1 MSFEV
6 TNDNRILSVGIDIGT
21 TTTSMIVS
29 KLAVENTAMVY
40 MAPNVELT
48 QKEIVYRSPLY
59 LTPLIGQE
67 MLDGDRIREII
78 KGEYEAAGIRPE
90 DVDSGAV
97 IITGESALKEN
108 ARIISDRLSELA
120 GDFVVATA
128 GPDLESILA
137 GRGAGAEEFSKTYGC
152 VVANLDIGGG
162 TTNIAVF
169 NCGDL
174 VAQTCI
180 DVGGRLIKYDDNR
193 NITYVSKRF
202 NDVGKERNIIVQP
215 GMRVDDNKLA
225 LAGDLLSDVIL
236 DAIHQD
242 HYSFTRIATT
252 NNSKK
257 LMLTDP
263 INFISFSGGVADCF
277 YKGESDLYKYN
288 DLGVAIGMALRE
300 KLKNEPYEVI
310 EPKET
315 IRATVVGAGIY
326 TTEVSGSTISYS
338 EGIFPLKSL
347 PVFKVGERAEAALY
361 EQDTHI
367 AREELAWFIGQSQNE
382 RIGICIKGKQK
393 ASYQDLINL
402 AKSIAEIDRMCFDRD
417 VPLIILSEYDM
428 AKALG
433 QMLEREM
440 PKDKCVLCLDKI
452 RMGSGDYIDIGKPI
466 LNGIAVPIVIKTLIF
481 N

>member
-1 MSFEV
+1 MKD
-6 TNDNRILSVGIDIGT
+6 NNRILSVGIDIGT

-48 QKEIVYRSPLY
+48 SKQIIYRSPVY
-59 LTPLIGQE
+59 LTPLLNQE
-67 MLDGDRIREII
+67 TLDGEEIKRIIE
-78 KGEYEAAGIRPE
+78 KEYVSAGIRPE

-108 ARIISDRLSELA
+108 ARLITDKLSEFA

-128 GPDLESILA
+128 GPELESIIA
-137 GRGAGAEEFSKTYGC
+137 GRGAGAEAFSKTYGC
-152 VVANLDIGGG
+152 VTANLDIGGG
-162 TTNIAVF
+162 TTNISVF

-174 VAQTCI
+174 VGQTCI
-180 DVGGRLIKYDDNR
+180 DVGGRLIKYNKAR
-193 NITYVSKRF
+193 EITYVSMRF
-202 NDVGKERNIIVQP
+202 NDVGKERNIQVIP

-225 LAGDLLSDVIL
+225 LAGDLLADVIL
-236 DAIHQD
+236 DALHQE

-252 NNSKK
+252 KNSKK
-257 LMLTDP
+257 LTLAYP
-263 INFISFSGGVADCF
+263 VQYISFSGGVADCF
-277 YKGESDLYKYN
+277 YGKEEDMYRYD
-288 DLGVAIGMALRE
+288 DLGPCIAKALRE
-300 KLKNEPYEVI
+300 KLPSEPYEVI

-338 EGIFPLKSL
+338 DEIFPIKNL
-347 PVFKVGERAEAALY
+347 PVFKIGEKAEKALY
-361 EQDTHI
+361 ECDTHI
-367 AREELAWFIGQSQNE
+367 AREELGWFMGQSQNE

-393 ASYQDLINL
+393 VSYEDIKNLSNALI
-402 AKSIAEIDRMCFDRD
+402 EIDEMCLDKD
-417 VPLIILSEYDM
+417 VPMIILCENDM

-433 QMLEREM
+433 QVLKRYI
-440 PKDKCVLCLDKI
+440 KTTKCVLCLDKI
-452 RMGSGDYIDIGKPI
+452 KMGSGDYIDIGRPI

-481 N
+481 S